1 MVSAANPL
9 AAIAGSNILK
19 AGGNALDAA
28 IAAQM
33 VLNVVEPQSSGI
45 GGGGFLMHFDSKSGV
60 IDSYDG
66 RETAPKSATPK
77 MFLQA
82 NGIPME
88 FFDAVTGGT
97 SVGVPGLLKMLEQ
110 AHRDHGKL
118 PWPQLFKPAIKLAK
132 SGFKISKRLARL
144 IAVDKYLKLSPSAKY
159 HFYNANGSPKK
170 EGENLK
176 NPELAL
182 TLEKVAAH
190 GADGFYKGS
199 IASSIIASISQSI
212 KNPSGM
218 NLSDIANYKAM
229 KRDPLCSPYRIW
241 LICGMPPPSSGG
253 VTTLQILGLL
263 QRFNFSNFEPMTL
276 RPIHLISEASALAF
290 ADRNIYVAD
299 PDQIPVPTAGMIDP
313 EYLKLRSN
321 EISVFKAKGRRH
333 PGMPGHSTNLNFSP
347 DEIEKGLSTTHISI
361 IDKNG
366 NSVSMTSSIE
376 NVFGSRIMVKGFL
389 LNNQLTDF
397 SFKPEE
403 NGVPVANSVGPGKR
417 PRSSMSPTFIFDDS
431 KNLIMAIGSPGGSKI
446 IGYVIK
452 TIVATLDWG
461 MNINDAI
468 NSPNFT
474 NRNGP
479 ITLEKGTP
487 LEGLKPKLE
496 KMGHK
501 VKISSQE
508 SGLQGVFASKEG
520 LKGGSDNRR
529 EGISIGSEGGE

>member
-82 NGIPME
+82 NGTPME

-144 IAVDKYLKLSPSAKY
+144 IAVDKYLKLSPSAKH

-182 TLEKVAAH
+182 TLEKVAAN

-229 KRDPLCSPYRIW
+229 KRDSLCSPYRIW

-313 EYLKLRSN
+313 EYLKLRSD
-321 EISVFKAKGRRH
+321 EISVFKAKGRRN

-376 NVFGSRIMVKGFL
+376 NVFGSRIMVK
-389 LNNQLTDF
+389 
-397 SFKPEE
+397 
-403 NGVPVANSVGPGKR
+403 
-417 PRSSMSPTFIFDDS
+417 
-431 KNLIMAIGSPGGSKI
+431 
-446 IGYVIK
+446 
-452 TIVATLDWG
+452 
-461 MNINDAI
+461 
-468 NSPNFT
+468 
-474 NRNGP
+474 
-479 ITLEKGTP
+479 
-487 LEGLKPKLE
+487 
-496 KMGHK
+496 
-501 VKISSQE
+501 
-508 SGLQGVFASKEG
+508 
-520 LKGGSDNRR
+520 
-529 EGISIGSEGGE
+529 